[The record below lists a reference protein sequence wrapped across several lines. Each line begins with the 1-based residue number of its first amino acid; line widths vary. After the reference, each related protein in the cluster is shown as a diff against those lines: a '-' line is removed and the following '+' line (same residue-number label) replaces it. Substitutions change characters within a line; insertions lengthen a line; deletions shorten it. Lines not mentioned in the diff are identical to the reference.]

1 MNSRDIRLLGLV
13 AFASMVS
20 MRMCDPML
28 LQWAMDFNVSQGQAS
43 HVIAAFSIAY
53 GVMQLIYGPLG
64 QRLGIMRLITWAA
77 GISTILSVLTA
88 LSSGLDALLIARS
101 AMGGVAAAIIPLSMA
116 WIGDQVAYDSRQ
128 QTLARLMSATVTGV
142 MAGQW
147 FGGFAAQY
155 LGWRWAFGDTY
166 ASRGF
171 MYPFWTRVALDTK
184 QIIFIGQ
191 AFAASSFTP
200 VAELQTLCTQINDKV
215 TQQNFS
221 VREGSNGAVLFAR
234 HSFSYA
240 NGLPVRMLL
249 RGAKQ
254 FASSFE
260 AAINMDTNQLLV
272 KKLS

>member
-1 MNSRDIRLLGLV
+1 
-13 AFASMVS
+13 MVERNES
-20 MRMCDPML
+20 ELKEKLEYALQLFYDDVLEKKDLRHFFFGMEFKRIIEDYHLYKHFVMAKPERYYKEMVMQTAPTEIQVKAPQFDEILISLQTNMRIAGFLKTEIPKL
-28 LQWAMDFNVSQGQAS
+28 SV
-43 HVIAAFSIAY
+43 HVIEVIEESRAQKSDAE
-53 GVMQLIYGPLG
+53 VKVWKPLEVTNQLVCDYYNNN
-64 QRLGIMRLITWAA
+64 RT
-77 GISTILSVLTA
+77 
-88 LSSGLDALLIARS
+88 D
-101 AMGGVAAAIIPLSMA
+101 
-116 WIGDQVAYDSRQ
+116 
-128 QTLARLMSATVTGV
+128 ARLEKN
-142 MAGQW
+142 
-147 FGGFAAQY
+147 
-155 LGWRWAFGDTY
+155 GDTY